1 MNPSHRGISF
11 HQPIRPKAEKQEAQR
26 WTDTFGVRPADPEAP
41 VETLS
46 GGNQQKVV
54 LGRWLKFSAQILIL
68 EEPTIGVDVD
78 ARADIYRLIAT
89 ALEAGLTV
97 LMLSTDLEEVE
108 NISHR
113 ALVFNRGQIVAQ
125 LEGSSLNMSELVRT
139 SSGG

>member
-1 MNPSHRGISF
+1 
-11 HQPIRPKAEKQEAQR
+11 
-26 WTDTFGVRPADPEAP
+26 

-68 EEPTIGVDVD
+68 EEPTIGVDVG
-78 ARADIYRLIAT
+78 ARADIYRLIAS
-89 ALEAGLTV
+89 ALESGLTV

-113 ALVFNRGQIVAQ
+113 ALVFNRGRIVAE
-125 LEGSSLNMSELVRT
+125 LEDDSLTMSELVRT